1 MKHPESGV
9 PAVWDRL
16 PDIPLYM
23 DQVVDYLGRQL
34 DGEGPTSSMV
44 HNYVKSGLLPRPDGK
59 RYSREHLARLSAIC
73 LLKQVLPVGE
83 LDGLMPQGDTAAFYD
98 GLVAMY
104 EEELLKAAEMAPSPG
119 EEPEVAALRLAV
131 TACACRRLC
140 LRLLEKGEGA
150 PGGEKIK
157 KPK

>member
-1 MKHPESGV
+1 MGNSVPGA

-44 HNYVKSGLLPRPDGK
+44 HNYIKSGLLPRPSGK
-59 RYSREHLARLSAIC
+59 RYSREHLAKLSVIC
-73 LLKQVLPVGE
+73 LLKQVLPVSE
-83 LDGLMPQGDTAAFYD
+83 LGRLMPKEDTPAFYNDLVAAF
-98 GLVAMY
+98 
-104 EEELLKAAEMAPSPG
+104 EEELGEAAEMMPKSGEDPSS
-119 EEPEVAALRLAV
+119 AALRLAV

-140 LRLLEKGEGA
+140 LQLLKNESAVPEKQ
-150 PGGEKIK
+150 K
-157 KPK
+157 K

>member
-1 MKHPESGV
+1 VENAVSGA

-44 HNYVKSGLLPRPDGK
+44 HNYIKDGLLPRPNGK
-59 RYSREHLARLSAIC
+59 RYSREHLARLTAIC
-73 LLKQVLPVGE
+73 LLKQVLPVSE
-83 LDGLMPQGDTAAFYD
+83 LGGLMPAGDTAAFYD
-98 GLVAMY
+98 GLIAMFD
-104 EEELLKAAEMAPSPG
+104 EELVKAAGMSQKPG
-119 EEPEVAALRLAV
+119 EDPVMAALRLAV

-140 LRLLEKGEGA
+140 LRLLEKGE
-150 PGGEKIK
+150 PPSDKRK
-157 KPK
+157 K